1 MDFEKEEKLTDNG
14 IVNVGGVN
22 VNEEKMKEYL
32 WHSYINGKN
41 LSITG
46 KVMQLELRLQ
56 EVLDWATNL
65 ELTTEQ
71 RIKLN
76 EFKL

>member
-1 MDFEKEEKLTDNG
+1 MEFERQLEDNG
-14 IVNVGGVN
+14 IVNIGGVN

-32 WHSYINGKN
+32 WHSYVNGKN
-41 LSITG
+41 LNITG
-46 KVMQLELRLQ
+46 KVMHLELKLQ
-56 EVLDWATNL
+56 EVLEWASDL

>member
-1 MDFEKEEKLTDNG
+1 MEADLKDNG
-14 IVNVGGVN
+14 IVDVGGVN

-46 KVMQLELRLQ
+46 KVMQLEL
-56 EVLDWATNL
+56 
-65 ELTTEQ
+65 
-71 RIKLN
+71 KLN
-76 EFKL
+76 EVLLWATSLDLSTEERLQLNDFKL